1 MTVRHGFPEARVALI
16 ALLALALVPAGA
28 AGTEPAAGTGAGVFA
43 LVRALDEAGTKGLWP
58 GFDPSALPLAV
69 FDGERTYL
77 FRHPAPPA
85 GFSPVPGRPGV
96 LSAPGRYPAVAG
108 NSTREI
114 GGVRTATVVATP
126 PRSLEEA
133 LLAVVEE
140 VFHVFWLAR
149 HPSTRPDEMARYVY
163 PLADA
168 ENLRLLLGEDEA
180 LARAIEAEGEAEA
193 AGWAALAL
201 AIRGE
206 RVPRLP
212 DEVRAW
218 ETALEAMEGTAN
230 AVARRAA
237 GQGARETSSRLRQE
251 RSAAAVRWRFYD
263 SGTALFFLLD
273 RLEPGWKARS
283 DAEPHRDLVSF
294 LAEALARRGARPA
307 AFAPRDEERVR
318 AAASAGVQALASR
331 RLRLREE
338 VLSRPGARVVVE
350 AAEGSAPFRLER
362 FDPVDLFVLDGGEV
376 AHPSFLTVSGGGGR
390 VEVTNPAFARGSFAG
405 TVALTAAAGR
415 HPLRDGIRRVTVTG
429 LASRPR
435 VERSGG
441 RVTVEAEGLRLAL
454 PDAEVET
461 GGETTRVRIGGR
473 RGAPGDPEP

>member
-1 MTVRHGFPEARVALI
+1 MALI
-16 ALLALALVPAGA
+16 AALLLALAPAAPAGA
-28 AGTEPAAGTGAGVFA
+28 EPTPAPGAGVFA
-43 LVRALDEAGTKGLWP
+43 LVHALDEAGTKGLWP
-58 GFDPSALPLAV
+58 GFDPAALPLAV

-96 LSAPGRYPAVAG
+96 LSAPGRHPGVVT

-126 PRSLEEA
+126 SQSLEDV

-149 HPSTRPDEMARYVY
+149 HPSIRPDEMARYVY

-168 ENLRLLLGEDEA
+168 ENLRGLLGEDEA
-180 LARAIEAEGEAEA
+180 LARAIEAGGDEEA

-201 AIRGE
+201 AIRGD
-206 RVPRLP
+206 RVRRLA

-237 GQGARETSSRLRQE
+237 GQGPEETAARLRQG
-251 RSAAAVRWRFYD
+251 RSAEAVRWRFYD
-263 SGTALFFLLD
+263 TGAALSFLLD
-273 RLEPGWKARS
+273 RLEPGWKVRS
-283 DAEPHRDLVSF
+283 DAEPARDLVSF
-294 LAEALARRGARPA
+294 LAPALARRGARPA
-307 AFAPRDEERVR
+307 AFAPGDEERIR
-318 AAASAGVQALASR
+318 ARASSDVEALSSR

-338 VLSRPGARVVVE
+338 VLSRPGARLVLE

-362 FDPVDLFVLDGGEV
+362 FDAVNLLVLDGGEV
-376 AHPSFLTVSGGGGR
+376 VHASSLTLSAEGGR
-390 VEVTNPAFARGSFAG
+390 VEVRNPAFSRGSFAG
-405 TVALTAAAGR
+405 TVALTAPAGR
-415 HPLRDGIRRVTVTG
+415 HPLRDGIRRLTVPG
-429 LASRPR
+429 LAGPPR
-435 VERSGG
+435 VG
-441 RVTVEAEGLRLAL
+441 RANGTLTVEAPGLVLELR
-454 PDAEVET
+454 DAGVVTE
-461 GGETTRVRIGGR
+461 GETTRVVVP
-473 RGAPGDPEP
+473 APGATGRSPGP